1 MGFGVGEY
9 VVARA
14 RVLDRHG
21 EVWADRLDLLRSS
34 LEYGPTYRRSVWDHL
49 SNALHALGKGEPE
62 SAEYWY
68 RQACC
73 ARGLHHWETDWT
85 TCRECGA
92 QSQYAPGFLVD
103 SLA

>member
-34 LEYGPTYRRSVWDHL
+34 LEYGPTYRRSVWDNL
-49 SNALHALGKGEPE
+49 SNALHALGKPEPE
-62 SAEYWY
+62 SAEYWW
-68 RQACC
+68 
-73 ARGLHHWETDWT
+73 GLAMWSAGMLLEDHPELQPVT
-85 TCRECGA
+85 
-92 QSQYAPGFLVD
+92 D

>member
-62 SAEYWY
+62 SAEYWW
-68 RQACC
+68 
-73 ARGLHHWETDWT
+73 GLAMWSAGMLLEDHPELQPVT
-85 TCRECGA
+85 
-92 QSQYAPGFLVD
+92 D